1 MPFRGNP
8 KLTIRANLSAGVRM
22 QIPVARR
29 SQDLAVSLL
38 REGPWASLPAETV
51 ERLTAGGK
59 FSDIPAGTIV
69 YSEAE
74 AERFGVLVRGL
85 LRVYM
90 HASDGRQVTVR
101 YVRPGGLLGAPALV
115 GGPAPVFVQALT
127 DSAMYFMDVA
137 HVKRL
142 VRVNAAVA
150 WVFAEE
156 SVHRLYDILEEL
168 AGNTF
173 ASVRQR
179 VVRHLL
185 DLAASRGASEGRLIA
200 LVNQQELANS
210 VGSVREVVARV
221 LHELRVTSLVRTS
234 PGRVEILDPLKMSC
248 ELWSRMA

>member
-1 MPFRGNP
+1 MARTPIPG
-8 KLTIRANLSAGVRM
+8 AGSSPYV
-22 QIPVARR
+22 
-29 SQDLAVSLL
+29 AVSLL
-38 REGPWASLPAETV
+38 RSGPWASLTTEAV

-59 FSDIPAGTIV
+59 LSDISAGATV

-74 AERFGVLVRGL
+74 AERFGVVVRGL

-90 HASDGRQVTVR
+90 LTRDGRQVTVR
-101 YVRPGGLLGAPALV
+101 YVRAGGLLGAPALV

-137 HVKRL
+137 RVKRL
-142 VRVNAAVA
+142 VRADAAVA
-150 WVFAEE
+150 WCFAEE
-156 SVHRLYDILEEL
+156 SVHRLYDVLEEL

-173 ASVRQR
+173 ATVRQR

-185 DLAASRGASEGRLIA
+185 DLAASRPAGDRRLTA
-200 LVNQQELANS
+200 LVNQQDLANS

-221 LHELRVTSLVRTS
+221 LHELRAASLVHTS
-234 PGRVEILDPLKMSC
+234 PGRVEILDPLKMSL